1 MERLRR
7 PPKTKKPARSAG
19 FFVFDLS
26 ERMAVVIGWYRFNR
40 AGELFHVEHSSN
52 QYEQHCI
59 STAQTPL
66 CMSDRTQ
73 GSDDQMTDNTPAYE
87 WASWSEPGE
96 LHNEPLSPDRLGR
109 AAYAEF
115 LTHYLNHVGQRDGG
129 YVINLNA
136 EWGAGKT
143 WFLKRWCATL
153 KPHHPVAYIDA
164 WKNDFSDDPLL
175 TVVSGVLEALK
186 QNPHVRWIERE
197 QKLFSKLGQ
206 FAKRGVDVTDVV
218 LKANGI
224 NGLGEAFGVLLSSH
238 QKKSEGIDALRSEI
252 RNWLRD
258 VTESPHSHNIQNPMY
273 VFIDELDRCR
283 PTYAIELLETV
294 KHLFEIEGIVFV
306 IATNTDQLQHSIR
319 AVYGEGFDAN
329 RYLYRFFNRSA
340 ALPIP
345 DSLTAFISTSDIG
358 QRLIDRLAVTGD
370 GDVVIAPDNLI
381 EVLGS
386 LADGFGFDLRT
397 CNQWLE
403 QLFAVYSNDEACRK
417 FFWLVTAIM
426 LGLRLGNPE
435 IYAKYVKSLWYA
447 EDGSIPSNQPAHH
460 PILRGKTKACL
471 QLNLKSEHLK
481 RKPYNLPER
490 ATGYVPPGLP
500 LEVKITDKVCDEWI
514 WNIVD
519 VFQSN
524 RGNETHL
531 VTFWDDG
538 DKGYSHGYFIAGN
551 YFVVKHKA
559 TREGYVALVEQAG
572 LLL

>member
-1 MERLRR
+1 
-7 PPKTKKPARSAG
+7 
-19 FFVFDLS
+19 
-26 ERMAVVIGWYRFNR
+26 
-40 AGELFHVEHSSN
+40 
-52 QYEQHCI
+52 
-59 STAQTPL
+59 
-66 CMSDRTQ
+66 
-73 GSDDQMTDNTPAYE
+73 MTDNTPTYE

-96 LHNEPLSPDRLGR
+96 LQKEPLSPDRLGR

-115 LTHYLNHVGQRDGG
+115 LTHYLNNVGQRDGG

-206 FAKRGVDVTDVV
+206 FAKRGVDVTDAV

-258 VTESPHSHNIQNPMY
+258 VTESPHSHNIHKPMY

-340 ALPIP
+340 SLPQVASMRFFI
-345 DSLTAFISTSDIG
+345 DSSAAG
-358 QRLIDRLAVTGD
+358 QLLKKKLSVTGGGAVKID
-370 GDVVIAPDNLI
+370 PDNLTD
-381 EVLGS
+381 VLGCI
-386 LADGFGFDLRT
+386 GERFCFDLRT

-403 QLFAVYSNDEACRK
+403 QLAAVYSNEEVGAK
-417 FFWLVTAIM
+417 FFWLVTALMIAM
-426 LGLRLGNPE
+426 RLSEPDLYRQVLAISRADRGYFNDKVNNSFLNKTALVHEKKTILKLE
-435 IYAKYVKSLWYA
+435 IHT
-447 EDGSIPSNQPAHH
+447 I
-460 PILRGKTKACL
+460 
-471 QLNLKSEHLK
+471 HLI
-481 RKPYNLPER
+481 R
-490 ATGYVPPGLP
+490 ATPDGRINEGEVWSELPDQVCAFDVVNNVWIAEIRNVFEPGAIQSRLKNYAAYQP
-500 LEVKITDKVCDEWI
+500 QYSEAFWI
-514 WNIVD
+514 
-519 VFQSN
+519 
-524 RGNETHL
+524 
-531 VTFWDDG
+531 
-538 DKGYSHGYFIAGN
+538 AAN
-551 YFVVKHKA
+551 YFYVTQNA